1 MRMFFSTP
9 IRSRSLRIP
18 FFFFWTFFLA
28 SLLSIPDAKAGE
40 VVARW
45 SPNGEPN
52 IVGYRVYYGL
62 ASRNYYF
69 YVDAGKQTT
78 CTISNLEEGKTYYF
92 ASTAYDASG
101 YESDYSAESVYTVP
115 QKLSIS
121 PTSQSFSA
129 AGGNGKVNVS
139 ASPGAAWTAVSNAPW
154 LLVTSNAAGTG
165 NGIVPY
171 SVQANPDFSPRS
183 GRLNIAGAAFN
194 VTQAA
199 LSPPAVQPVFA
210 VNCGGPKYVDK
221 SGVVYQ
227 ADTGFVGGRTYSTT
241 SPIAGTD
248 DVVLYQSER
257 YGSFSYK
264 VPVANG
270 NYTVTL
276 KFAELYNYTPGSRV
290 FSVKVE
296 GKEVITKLD
305 LYAKVGKYRTYD
317 VPLPASV
324 TDGVLNIEFLSV
336 VGNAKVNAILV
347 AGAGSIPQYTITAS
361 ATGEGTITPQGE
373 VKLIAG
379 SSQAFTMTPNT
390 GYHIAD
396 VQIDGISK
404 GAISTFTFT
413 DINAPHTIQASFEAN
428 PPNPPFNQPV
438 FTANCGGPKYVDKS
452 GIIYQADTGFVGGGT
467 YSTTSPIGGTDDA
480 LLYQSERWGNFSY
493 KIPVPNGNYTVTL
506 KFAEL
511 YNYTPGSRVFSV
523 KVEGKEVITK
533 LDLYAQ
539 VGRYRAYDVQIPAN
553 VADGLLDIEFLSI
566 VGNAKVNAIL
576 VTSSGAITQ
585 YTITATAGTDGT
597 VTPQGEVKVNAG
609 SSQDFTINP
618 NTGYRISDVKVDG
631 TTKGPA
637 SAYTFTDINASHTI
651 AATFVAESPTNQ
663 PVFAVNCGGPRY
675 VNKTGIIYQAD
686 TGFVG
691 GGTYSTT
698 NPIGG
703 TDDALLYQS
712 ERWGNFSYNIPVTNG
727 NYTVT
732 LKFAEIYPYSSQGSR
747 VFDVKI
753 EGKEV
758 ISNLDLFVK
767 AGKFKAY
774 DVAIPVT
781 ATDGMLNIDF
791 QADAGSAKISA
802 IVLTKN

>member
-1 MRMFFSTP
+1 MFFSTP
-9 IRSRSLRIP
+9 IRSRSFRIP
-18 FFFFWTFFLA
+18 FFFFWAFFLA

-69 YVDAGKQTT
+69 YVDAGNQTT

-129 AGGNGKVNVS
+129 PGGNGKVNVS

-154 LLVTSNAAGTG
+154 LVVTSNAAGTG

-171 SVQANPDFSPRS
+171 SVQANPDPSPRS
-183 GRLNIAGAAFN
+183 GRLTIAGLAFN

-199 LSPPAVQPVFA
+199 LSPPVVQPVYA

-221 SGVVYQ
+221 SGVIYQ
-227 ADTGFVGGRTYSTT
+227 ADTGFVGGGTYSTT

-276 KFAELYNYTPGSRV
+276 KLAEIYNYTPGSRV

-305 LYAKVGKYRTYD
+305 LYAKVGKYRAYD

-324 TDGVLNIEFLSV
+324 TDGLLNIEFPSV

-347 AGAGSIPQYTITAS
+347 TSSGSTIQYTLTAS
-361 ATGEGTITPQGE
+361 ASGGGTITPQGE
-373 VKLIAG
+373 VKLNAG
-379 SSQAFTMTPNT
+379 SSQAFTITPNT

-396 VQIDGISK
+396 VQIDGTSK
-404 GAISTFTFT
+404 GAINTFTFT

-428 PPNPPFNQPV
+428 PPSNQPV
-438 FTANCGGPKYVDKS
+438 FAVNCGGPRYVDKS
-452 GIIYQADTGFVGGGT
+452 GVIYQADTGFVGGGT
-467 YSTTSPIGGTDDA
+467 YSTTSPIAGTDDVV
-480 LLYQSERWGNFSY
+480 LYQSERYGSFSY
-493 KIPVPNGNYTVTL
+493 KVPVANGNYTVTL
-506 KFAEL
+506 KLAEI

-533 LDLYAQ
+533 LDLYAK
-539 VGRYRAYDVQIPAN
+539 VGKYRAYDVPLPAS
-553 VADGLLDIEFLSI
+553 VTDGVLNIEFPSV

-585 YTITATAGTDGT
+585 YTITATAGMGGT

-618 NTGYRISDVKVDG
+618 NTAYRISDVKVDG

-691 GGTYSTT
+691 GGTYFTT
-698 NPIGG
+698 SPIAG
-703 TDDALLYQS
+703 TDDVTLYQS
-712 ERWGNFSYNIPVTNG
+712 ERWGNFSYKIPVANG
-727 NYTVT
+727 NYRVT
-732 LKFAEIYPYSSQGSR
+732 LKFAEIYPYAGLGNR
-747 VFDVKI
+747 IFDVKI
-753 EGKEV
+753 EGREV
-758 ISNLDLFVK
+758 ISNLDLFVQ
-767 AGKFKAY
+767 AGKFKGY
-774 DVAIPVT
+774 DVDIPVT
-781 ATDGMLNIDF
+781 VADGLLHIDF
-791 QADAGSAKISA
+791 KADAGTAKIGA
-802 IVLTKN
+802 ILVTRN